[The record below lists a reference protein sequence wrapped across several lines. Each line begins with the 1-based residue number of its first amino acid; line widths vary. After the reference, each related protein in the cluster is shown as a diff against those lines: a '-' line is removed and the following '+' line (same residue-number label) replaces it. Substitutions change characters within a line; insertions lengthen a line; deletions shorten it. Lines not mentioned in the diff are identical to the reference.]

1 MELLLHSIEMD
12 WPVLLPILLC
22 AILTLAAAINR
33 FSFYNKNKRDV
44 VKFIRA
50 LKTELVNNRLDAAK
64 NLSIQLG
71 GVIGEVAEEAVRI
84 FSEQHAGFSRSFD
97 ISANLATRKLEKY
110 LTILG
115 TVGGVCPFLG
125 LFGTVVRIL
134 YTFQD
139 LATQGNQSTAVAMGI
154 GSALIAT
161 AFGLGVA
168 IVAVVLYNL
177 FQSTVKRY
185 EDDFQLIKL
194 LFLSFTD
201 SDETVQTKALV
212 QGKKMAFSNSDNKK
226 TLFTEINITPLTDI
240 FLVLLIIMMVIA
252 PSFQSMDTDINI
264 PEINSGVAI
273 EQKNAEIAVTK
284 QGAYYINGKPINADD
299 LVLEL
304 EAIKPSLEKQEVI
317 VKADSETKSSEIQKI
332 MKAAQE
338 ASYSKLILA
347 GEPLSKKEQK
357 KLNNAEENNLETE
370 QSQQTTMPDENWDE

>member
-1 MELLLHSIEMD
+1 MDLLLHSIQMD

-22 AILTLAAAINR
+22 SILTVAVAINR

-44 VKFIRA
+44 VKFIRG
-50 LKTELVNNRLDAAK
+50 LKSELVSNRLDAAK

-71 GVIGEVAEEAVRI
+71 GVIGEVSEEAVRI
-84 FSEQHAGFSRSFD
+84 FSEQKQGFSRSFD

-115 TVGGVCPFLG
+115 TIGGVCPFLG

-139 LATQGNQSTAVAMGI
+139 LASQGNQSAAVAMGI

-168 IVAVVLYNL
+168 IVAVVLFNL

-201 SDETVQTKALV
+201 SEEKIQKKALV
-212 QGKKMAFSNSDNKK
+212 
-226 TLFTEINITPLTDI
+226 
-240 FLVLLIIMMVIA
+240 
-252 PSFQSMDTDINI
+252 
-264 PEINSGVAI
+264 
-273 EQKNAEIAVTK
+273 
-284 QGAYYINGKPINADD
+284 
-299 LVLEL
+299 
-304 EAIKPSLEKQEVI
+304 
-317 VKADSETKSSEIQKI
+317 
-332 MKAAQE
+332 
-338 ASYSKLILA
+338 
-347 GEPLSKKEQK
+347 
-357 KLNNAEENNLETE
+357 
-370 QSQQTTMPDENWDE
+370 

>member
-1 MELLLHSIEMD
+1 MELLLNSIQMD

-22 AILTLAAAINR
+22 SILTLAVAINR
-33 FSFYNKNKRDV
+33 FSFYNKNQRDV

-50 LKTELVNNRLDAAK
+50 LKTELVNNRLDSAK
-64 NLSIQLG
+64 NLSIELG

-84 FSEQHAGFSRSFD
+84 FSEQKAGFSRSFD

-110 LTILG
+110 LTIVG

-139 LATQGNQSTAVAMGI
+139 LAMQGNQSTAVAMGI

-177 FQSTVKRY
+177 FQSTVKRF

-201 SDETVQTKALV
+201 SNEKVQAKALV
-212 QGKKMAFSNSDNKK
+212 
-226 TLFTEINITPLTDI
+226 
-240 FLVLLIIMMVIA
+240 
-252 PSFQSMDTDINI
+252 
-264 PEINSGVAI
+264 
-273 EQKNAEIAVTK
+273 
-284 QGAYYINGKPINADD
+284 
-299 LVLEL
+299 
-304 EAIKPSLEKQEVI
+304 
-317 VKADSETKSSEIQKI
+317 
-332 MKAAQE
+332 
-338 ASYSKLILA
+338 
-347 GEPLSKKEQK
+347 
-357 KLNNAEENNLETE
+357 
-370 QSQQTTMPDENWDE
+370 